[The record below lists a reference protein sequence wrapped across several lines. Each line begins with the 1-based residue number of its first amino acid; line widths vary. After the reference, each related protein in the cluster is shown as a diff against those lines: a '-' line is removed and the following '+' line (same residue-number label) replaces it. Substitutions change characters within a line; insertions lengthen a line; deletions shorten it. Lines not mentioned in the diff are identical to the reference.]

1 MLLFRH
7 NFRPEIVTVA
17 FDKPLLII
25 ETLRQQARLVLFV
38 DPLAPVFR
46 GLIISEVDLW
56 RLIKDD
62 LVVRACV
69 ISR

>member
-1 MLLFRH
+1 MLLFRD

-46 GLIISEVDLW
+46 CLIISEVDLW

-62 LVVRACV
+62 LIVRACV
-69 ISR
+69 VSR